1 MIARQLLTDGI
12 LPLKTSDTGRTALS
26 WMEDLR
32 VMHLPIVNN
41 EGFLGLV
48 SEFDIYASNNFDE
61 ALGNHQLSLIKPYVN
76 ENQHIYDAM
85 RLMHAH
91 HLTIVPVVDDH
102 ENYLGSI
109 TLQSLL
115 EHFAEA
121 FSMHEPGAVLVL
133 EMSENDF
140 VLSEIARLAE
150 ANDTKILSHFVKTFA
165 DTKRIEIT
173 LKFNRLNINGL
184 IQTFLRYN
192 YHIVTAYNEQNDN
205 DDLQDRFDALMNY
218 LNI

>member
-41 EGFLGLV
+41 EGLLGLV
-48 SEFDIYASNNFDE
+48 SEFDIYALNNFDE
-61 ALGNHQLSLIKPYVN
+61 ALGNHQLSLIRPYVN
-76 ENQHIYDAM
+76 ESQHIYDVM
-85 RLMHAH
+85 RLMHANQ
-91 HLTIVPVVDDH
+91 LTIIPVVDGH
-102 ENYLGSI
+102 ENYLGCI

-115 EHFAEA
+115 EYFAEA

-150 ANDTKILSHFVKTFA
+150 ANDTKILSHFVKAFA
-165 DTKRIEIT
+165 DTTRIEVT

-192 YHIVTAYNEQNDN
+192 YNIVTAYNEQNDN
-205 DDLQDRFDALMNY
+205 DDLRDRFDALMNY

>member
-32 VMHLPIVNN
+32 LMHLPIVNN
-41 EGFLGLV
+41 EGLLGLV
-48 SEFDIYASNNFDE
+48 SEFDIYALNNFDE
-61 ALGNHQLSLIKPYVN
+61 ALGNHQLSLIRPYVN
-76 ENQHIYDAM
+76 ESQHIYDVM
-85 RLMHAH
+85 RLMHANQ
-91 HLTIVPVVDDH
+91 LTIIPVVDGH
-102 ENYLGSI
+102 ENYLGCI

-115 EHFAEA
+115 EYFAEA

-150 ANDTKILSHFVKTFA
+150 ANDTKILSHFVKAFA
-165 DTKRIEIT
+165 DTTRIEVT

-192 YHIVTAYNEQNDN
+192 YNIVTAYNEQNDN
-205 DDLQDRFDALMNY
+205 DDLRDRFDALMNY